1 MKPFRSPSGALIR
14 RFHPDYDGPVFV
26 HVLQDHL
33 VGRIFWPLVDR
44 YVRPTDVAIDLGC
57 GSGTTVKLLGERV
70 ATSIGIDHDDASFSK
85 HGLEIASADDDD
97 LHARRGAFL
106 VKGDIAEIPLPAET
120 VDFATSRWVFEHL
133 EDPGAVVAEMARVL
147 RPGGYALIVVPNR
160 LHPGILLSSA
170 FPLRLKQWLLRASSG
185 VEEELVIQTYY
196 RANTEPALDRWFG
209 EAGFEKVGLWFVADP
224 SYWLFSRSLFVLM
237 STSGRLARV
246 LPLRRFRMHIVALYR
261 KGDARP

>member
-1 MKPFRSPSGALIR
+1 MKPFRSPSVALIR
-14 RFHPDYDGPVFV
+14 RFHPEYDGSPFV

-33 VGRIFWPLVDR
+33 VGRHFWPLIYR
-44 YVRPTDVAIDLGC
+44 YVDQSDVAIDLGC
-57 GSGTTVKLLGERV
+57 GSGTTVKLLAERV
-70 ATSIGIDHDDASFSK
+70 ATSIGIDHDDAAFGK
-85 HGLEIASADDDD
+85 HGLEIVGPDEVD

-106 VKGDIAEIPLPAET
+106 VKGDIGRLPLADGT

-133 EDPGAVVAEMARVL
+133 EDPGAVVAEMERVL

-170 FPLRLKQWLLRASSG
+170 FPLRLKQWMLRASSG
-185 VEEELVIQTYY
+185 VDEELVIRTYY
-196 RANTEPALDRWFG
+196 RANTEPTLDRWFG
-209 EAGFEKVGLWFVADP
+209 DAGFEKVGLWFVADP

-237 STSGRLARV
+237 SSLGRVARV